1 MADNVLSGLS
11 ASPDESKT
19 RSAKDDFMD
28 YMNQTVAEKLRHEL
42 TGVTKEQYDKM
53 SSEESW

>member
-1 MADNVLSGLS
+1 
-11 ASPDESKT
+11 
-19 RSAKDDFMD
+19 MD